1 MLIATSSCLLG
12 NKVRYDGSSKNNKFI
27 LRELIDY
34 CDFEAICPEDLA
46 FGTPR
51 PTIQIDLGADKNN
64 PQYRAVVSKT
74 GEDVTDPLLV
84 AINKELERLKTLPI
98 AGIILKSKSP
108 SCGLG
113 SCRYYRNGAVVERSH
128 GLFAKAC
135 VEAFPEL
142 PIEEEARLN
151 DAWLRENFVMRIF
164 AYEAMR
170 ELAATITGYHELV
183 DFHTNYKFLLQSKHE
198 LNYREL
204 GNIVAN
210 HDKLSLED
218 VVTRY
223 QSLFNQTIAER
234 SSIKKTTNVLE
245 HMLGF
250 FKKDL
255 DTEDKAHILGLMDKY
270 REKTIPL
277 VAITEVFKLFAKKY
291 EKTFLLR
298 QCFLNP
304 YPESLALRSNILAGR

>member
-12 NKVRYDGSSKNNKFI
+12 NKVRYDGSAKNNKFI
-27 LRELIDY
+27 LRDLIDY

-51 PTIQIDLGADKNN
+51 PTIQIDLGVDKDN
-64 PQYRAVVSKT
+64 PQHRAIVSKSAQ
-74 GEDVTDPLLV
+74 DVTEPLLQ
-84 AINKELERLKTLPI
+84 AINKEIERLKRLPI

-108 SCGLG
+108 SCGFG

-128 GLFAKAC
+128 GLFARAC
-135 VEAFPEL
+135 IETFPEL

-151 DAWLRENFVMRIF
+151 DAWLRENFVMRLF
-164 AYEAMR
+164 AYDAMR
-170 ELAATITGYHELV
+170 HLAETIEGYSELV
-183 DFHTNYKFLLQSKHE
+183 DFHTNYKYLLQSKHE
-198 LNYREL
+198 LKYREL

-210 HDKLSLED
+210 HEKLPLAD
-218 VVTRY
+218 VLRKY
-223 QSLFNQTIAER
+223 RSLFNETIAER

-250 FKKDL
+250 FKQDL
-255 DTEDKAHILGLMDKY
+255 DSEDKAHILELMDRY
-270 REKTIPL
+270 RQKTVPL
-277 VAITEVFKLFAKKY
+277 VTITEVFKLFAKKY
-291 EKTFLLR
+291 DKTFLLR